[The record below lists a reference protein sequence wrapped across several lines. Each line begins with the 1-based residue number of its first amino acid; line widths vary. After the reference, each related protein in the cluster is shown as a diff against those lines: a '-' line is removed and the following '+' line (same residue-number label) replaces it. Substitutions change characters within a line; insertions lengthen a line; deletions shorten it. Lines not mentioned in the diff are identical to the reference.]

1 MNCAGIVNLGH
12 PAPALVVNPGEEP
25 IRPVGRPERPTACA
39 HSMMTITIRFTSTPM
54 GVVEGSTV
62 GFLHHE
68 DGHRV
73 AHFLYENP
81 DLYQRAACRARVA
94 GWMGSRRE
102 GCWDVRGSPSSCQ
115 TPLSSRTEFWPGPS
129 PAIFSASRL
138 SADADAGGE
147 IAEPGQIP
155 GV

>member
-1 MNCAGIVNLGH
+1 MTCPTDELCRNRQLGSSG
-12 PAPALVVNPGEEP
+12 PSSGSQPGEEP
-25 IRPVGRPERPTACA
+25 IRPVGRPETPTACA

-81 DLYQRAACRARVA
+81 DLYRRAACRALVA

-102 GCWDVRGSPSSCQ
+102 DVGMFGVTLFMP
-115 TPLSSRTEFWPGPS
+115 
-129 PAIFSASRL
+129 
-138 SADADAGGE
+138 DAAFEQD
-147 IAEPGQIP
+147 
-155 GV
+155 